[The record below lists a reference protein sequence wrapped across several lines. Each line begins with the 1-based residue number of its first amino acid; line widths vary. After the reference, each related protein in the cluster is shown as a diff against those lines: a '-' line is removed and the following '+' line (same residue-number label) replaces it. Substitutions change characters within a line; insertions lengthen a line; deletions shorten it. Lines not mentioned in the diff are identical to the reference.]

1 MFKKIIDGIDVS
13 DYFDDSDESEEI
25 VLEDYINLKNLCFWI
40 SSCISN
46 GELKEAYYGVL
57 IFEKYGEESDE

>member
-25 VLEDYINLKNLCFWI
+25 VLEDYIDLKKLCSWI
-40 SSCISN
+40 QACIFAGN
-46 GELKEAYYGVL
+46 LKEAYYGVL